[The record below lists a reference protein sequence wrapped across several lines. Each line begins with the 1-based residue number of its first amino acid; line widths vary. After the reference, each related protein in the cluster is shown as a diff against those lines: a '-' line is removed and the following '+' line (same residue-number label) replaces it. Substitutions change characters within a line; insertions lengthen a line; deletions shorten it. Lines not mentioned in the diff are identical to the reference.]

1 MLKGF
6 VFGKFLPFHK
16 GHEAMMDFAITK
28 CDFLTILICC
38 SDKETIPCEIRR
50 SWIAK
55 TYTAVKNVEVRALNY
70 LESELPN
77 TSESSLQVSRAWSE
91 KFKDLFPDYN
101 LVVTS
106 EEYGN
111 YVASFMGIQHIAFDI
126 EKELFPVSATA
137 IRNDLFGNW
146 QFLPDTVKPYFA
158 LKVVLL
164 GTESTG
170 KSTLTKRLAQH
181 FNCTSVNEAGRE
193 LIPDSK
199 AFEFQDLHLVAAEHA
214 KRIDKAVI
222 GKSPLIIIDTDVY
235 ITKSYA
241 NFIFNKELEVNNDI
255 YNSNKADLYFY
266 LNNDVEYVQDGTRLS
281 FTDRE
286 RLDLSHRQTLHK
298 HGIEVVEISGNW
310 EERFKKATAIINELI
325 QTNSK
330 RHWVKH
336 I

>member
-1 MLKGF
+1 
-6 VFGKFLPFHK
+6 
-16 GHEAMMDFAITK
+16 
-28 CDFLTILICC
+28 
-38 SDKETIPCEIRR
+38 
-50 SWIAK
+50 
-55 TYTAVKNVEVRALNY
+55 
-70 LESELPN
+70 
-77 TSESSLQVSRAWSE
+77 
-91 KFKDLFPDYN
+91 
-101 LVVTS
+101 
-106 EEYGN
+106 
-111 YVASFMGIQHIAFDI
+111 
-126 EKELFPVSATA
+126 
-137 IRNDLFGNW
+137 
-146 QFLPDTVKPYFA
+146 
-158 LKVVLL
+158 LL

-266 LNNDVEYVQDGTRLS
+266 LNNDVVYVQDGTRLS

-330 RHWVKH
+330 RH
-336 I
+336 

>member
-1 MLKGF
+1 
-6 VFGKFLPFHK
+6 
-16 GHEAMMDFAITK
+16 
-28 CDFLTILICC
+28 
-38 SDKETIPCEIRR
+38 
-50 SWIAK
+50 
-55 TYTAVKNVEVRALNY
+55 

-111 YVASFMGIQHIAFDI
+111 YVTSFMGIQHIAFDI

-199 AFEFQDLHLVAAEHA
+199 AFEFQDLHLVADEHA

-330 RHWVKH
+330 RH
-336 I
+336 